1 MFYILA
7 SFINVIFKKNVML
20 DQRLKRIAKI
30 LVEHSTKIKR
40 KDRVHIV
47 FQEEAKPLALEIYK
61 MALLK
66 GAYPLLSCSV
76 SGAAYTFYRYANRD
90 QLRRFPKV
98 AMFEMRNTD
107 VYISIS
113 ADYNRK
119 ELSSIDPKRIA
130 LRRKVTDPI
139 NKWRTDK
146 TRWVICDYPTN
157 ALAQEASM
165 SLEEYED
172 FVFGAMLL
180 NWKSESKKMEKLKRI
195 MVKTNK
201 VRLVGKNTDL
211 SFSIKGSNPVID
223 GGKNNM
229 PGGEVFTA
237 PVKDSANGYIEF
249 SYPAIREGN
258 EVDGIFLE
266 FKNGKV
272 INAMAKKNEKFLKV
286 MLNLDK
292 GASYL
297 GEFGMGCNYNIKKF
311 TKNLLFDEKIGGT
324 IHLAL
329 GNAYK
334 INYGRIKK
342 VNKSALHWDIVK
354 DFRFEGGKIFFDNR
368 LIQKNGRFL
377 I

>member
-1 MFYILA
+1 MI
-7 SFINVIFKKNVML
+7 
-20 DQRLKRIAKI
+20 DQRLKKLARI
-30 LVEHSTKIKR
+30 LVEHSTKIKK
-40 KDRVHIV
+40 KDRVQIS

-61 MALLK
+61 QAILK
-66 GAYPLLSCSV
+66 GAYPSLSCSV
-76 SGAAYTFYRYANRD
+76 SGAAYTFYKYAKKD
-90 QLRRFPKV
+90 QLKRFPKV
-98 AMFEMRNTD
+98 AMFEMKNTD

-130 LRRKVTDPI
+130 LRGKVIDPI

-146 TRWVICDYPTN
+146 TRWLVCNYPTN

-165 SLEEYED
+165 SLDEYEN
-172 FVFGAMLL
+172 FVFRAMLVD
-180 NWKSESKKMEKLKRI
+180 WKRESKKMEKVKRI
-195 MVKTNK
+195 MKKTNK
-201 VRLVGKNTDL
+201 VRLVGKNTEL
-211 SFSIKGSNPVID
+211 VFSIKGSNPVID
-223 GGKNNM
+223 SGENNM

-237 PVKDSANGYIEF
+237 PVKDSANGFIEF
-249 SYPAIREGN
+249 SYPAIMEGN
-258 EVDGIFLE
+258 EVDEIYLE

-272 INAMAKKNEKFLKV
+272 IKAKAKKNEKFLKA
-286 MLNLDK
+286 MLKLDK

-297 GEFGMGCNYNIKKF
+297 GELGIGCNYNIKKF

-342 VNKSALHWDIVK
+342 VNSSALHWDIVK
-354 DFRFEGGKIFFDNR
+354 DFRFEGGKIFFDNK